1 MKKVVLFAFL
11 VLAIVAAEG
20 QLPFITATRNGL
32 HTDNVT
38 SVTNDSKRYFR
49 KTVNRKNKPT
59 RGANSSSVHPGKNK
73 FLRGVP
79 N

>member
-1 MKKVVLFAFL
+1 MKKVVLFVFT
-11 VLAIVAAEG
+11 VLTIFAAEA
-20 QLPFITATRNGL
+20 QLPFIAVIGKGL

-38 SVTNDSKRYFR
+38 AVTNDSKRLFR
-49 KTVNRKNKPT
+49 KPMNRKRVTPCGSNGT
-59 RGANSSSVHPGKNK
+59 VVYPGKNK